1 MFFSEYVLQYEP
13 SGSVAEVVRL
23 EEKPWQGEP
32 ATQAHIP
39 PCWETDQWR
48 RQRERPVSGP

>member
-1 MFFSEYVLQYEP
+1 MFFSEYVHQYEP

-32 ATQAHIP
+32 ATQ
-39 PCWETDQWR
+39 TTSR
-48 RQRERPVSGP
+48 RAGRQTSGGASVNDPYPGR